1 MIGSNADDEIVIV
14 GMSRTPI
21 GNFQGELSNA
31 SGPELGGFAIEAAI
45 NNASISASDVDDV
58 IMGCVLPA
66 GLGQAPARQA
76 ALKGSIP
83 LSAGATTVNKMCGSG
98 MRAVMLGFDQLVAGS
113 SEITVAGG
121 FESMTNAPYLLD
133 KARSGYR
140 MGNNKIFDHM
150 FLDGLEDSIESPGK
164 LMGSFAEDT
173 AQEYQFTREQ
183 QDSFAIE
190 SLRKAKKAN
199 EDGSFKQEI
208 VPITI
213 KSRKSETVI
222 DKDELPFKAK
232 IDKIPGL
239 RPAFRDGGSVTAA
252 NSSAISDGAAAL
264 VLMRKSTAE
273 RKGLRP
279 LAKIVGHATH
289 SQEASKFT
297 TAPIGA
303 INKLYEKTNWSGKD
317 VDLYEIN
324 EAFAIVT
331 MAAMRDLN
339 LDQSIVNIHGGACAL
354 GHPIG
359 ASGSR
364 IVVTLYNALRKNNLS
379 KGIASL
385 CIGGG
390 EATALAIELI
400 AA

>member
-1 MIGSNADDEIVIV
+1 MTGKDEVVIV

-21 GNFQGELSNA
+21 GNFQGELSNVT
-31 SGPELGGFAIEAAI
+31 GPDLGGSAIKAALGKSKI
-45 NNASISASDVDDV
+45 TPTEVDDV

-76 ALKGSIP
+76 ALRGGIP
-83 LSAGATTVNKMCGSG
+83 LSAGATTINKMCGSG
-98 MRAVMLGFDQLVAGS
+98 MRSLMLAVDQLIAGS
-113 SEITVAGG
+113 SSVTVAGG

-140 MGNNKIFDHM
+140 MGNNSIYDHM

-183 QDSFAIE
+183 QDNFAIE

-199 EDGSFKQEI
+199 EDGSFQEEI
-208 VPITI
+208 VPIKI
-213 KSRKSETVI
+213 KSKKSEITI

-232 IDKIPGL
+232 IDKIPQL
-239 RPAFRDGGSVTAA
+239 KPAFREGGSVTAA

-264 VLMRKSTAE
+264 VLMMRSTAE
-273 RKGLRP
+273 KKGYKP
-279 LAKIVGHATH
+279 LAKVLGHATQ

-303 INKLYEKTNWSGKD
+303 INKLYEKVRWSGKD

-324 EAFAIVT
+324 EAFAVVT

-339 LDQSIVNIHGGACAL
+339 LDQSIVNINGGACAL

-364 IVVTLYNALRKNNLS
+364 IVVTLYNALRKHNLS

>member
-1 MIGSNADDEIVIV
+1 MISKDANDEVVIV
-14 GMSRTPI
+14 GLSRTPI
-21 GNFQGELSNA
+21 GNFQGELSGATGPDLGA
-31 SGPELGGFAIEAAI
+31 SAIEAAI
-45 NNASISASDVDDV
+45 KNASISPGDIDDV

-76 ALKGSIP
+76 ALKGSVP

-98 MRAVMLGFDQLVAGS
+98 MRSLMLAVDQLKAGS
-113 SEITVAGG
+113 SKITLAGG
-121 FESMTNAPYLLD
+121 FESMSNAPYLLD

-140 MGNNKIFDHM
+140 MGNNKIYDHM

-183 QDSFAIE
+183 QDNFAIE
-190 SLRKAKKAN
+190 SLRRAKKAN
-199 EDGSFKQEI
+199 EDGSFKNEI
-208 VPITI
+208 TPVTI
-213 KSRKSETVI
+213 KSRKKELLI
-222 DKDELPFKAK
+222 EKDELPFKAQ
-232 IDKIPGL
+232 IDKIPNL
-239 RPAFRDGGSVTAA
+239 KPAFRDGGSVTAA

-264 VLMRKSTAE
+264 VLMLSSEAE
-273 RKGLRP
+273 KRGLKP
-279 LAKIVGHATH
+279 LARIAGHATK
-289 SQEASKFT
+289 SQQASKFT

-303 INKLYEKTNWSGKD
+303 INNLLEKISWKTND
-317 VDLYEIN
+317 IDLFEIN
-324 EAFAIVT
+324 EAFAVVT
-331 MAAMRDLN
+331 MAAMRDLAI
-339 LDQSIVNIHGGACAL
+339 DQSIVNIHGGACAL

-364 IVVTLYNALRKNNLS
+364 IVVTLYNALKKHNLS
-379 KGIASL
+379 KGVASL

-390 EATALAIELI
+390 EATALAIELL

>member
-1 MIGSNADDEIVIV
+1 MSEESIVLV
-14 GMSRTPI
+14 SARRTPM
-21 GNFQGELSNA
+21 GSFQGDLSSFKA
-31 SGPELGGFAIEAAI
+31 TDLG
-45 NNASISASDVDDV
+45 SIVVKQNLEDTKLSSEDIDEV
-58 IMGCVLPA
+58 IIGCVLPA
-66 GLGQAPARQA
+66 GLGQAPARQV
-76 ALKGSIP
+76 SIGAGIP
-83 LSAGATTVNKMCGSG
+83 VTVGATTINKMCGSG
-98 MRAVMLGFDQLVAGS
+98 MRSLMLAVDQLIAGS
-113 SEITVAGG
+113 SSVTVAGG

-140 MGNNKIFDHM
+140 MGNNSIYDHM

-183 QDSFAIE
+183 QDNFAIE

-199 EDGSFKQEI
+199 EDGSFQEEI
-208 VPITI
+208 VPIKI
-213 KSRKSETVI
+213 KSKKSEITI

-232 IDKIPGL
+232 IDKIPQL
-239 RPAFRDGGSVTAA
+239 KPAFKEGGSVTAA

-264 VLMRKSTAE
+264 VLMMRSTAE
-273 RKGLRP
+273 KKGYKP
-279 LAKIVGHATH
+279 LAKVLGHATQ

-303 INKLYEKTNWSGKD
+303 INKLYEKVSWSGKD

-324 EAFAIVT
+324 EAFAVVT

-339 LDQSIVNIHGGACAL
+339 LDQSIVNINGGACAL

-364 IVVTLYNALRKNNLS
+364 IVVTLYNALRKHNLS